1 MSKMNG
7 ISLNDCISKINID
20 NEVVKIL
27 TKNNILKI
35 DDLWCLKR
43 NDLKKFGLGSPEIKH
58 IKIKMQLYGL
68 DLNKKKYNKN

>member
-1 MSKMNG
+1 MNG

-20 NEVVKIL
+20 NEITKIL

-35 DDLWCLKR
+35 EDLWNLKR
-43 NDLKKFGLGSPEIKH
+43 NDLKKFGLSSPEIKH